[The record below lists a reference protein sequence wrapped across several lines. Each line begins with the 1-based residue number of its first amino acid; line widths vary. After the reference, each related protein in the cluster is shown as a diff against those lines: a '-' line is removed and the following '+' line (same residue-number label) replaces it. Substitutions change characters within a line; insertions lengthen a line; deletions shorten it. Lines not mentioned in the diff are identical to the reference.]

1 MTSPATVQITTPSD
15 REIRIAR
22 GFKAPP
28 EMVFDAHTK
37 PELVRRWMFG
47 PEGWEFTVCDI
58 DLRVG
63 GKYRF
68 EWRKGDEEMGMG
80 GTYREVDRPA
90 RLVSSELFDEDWTG
104 GETVNTM
111 VLAEQDGG
119 TLLTTTL
126 LYASKEAR
134 DGALQ
139 SGMDEGMAAGYE
151 RLDAIFAE

>member
-90 RLVSSELFDEDWTG
+90 RFVSSELFDERS
-104 GETVNTM
+104 E
-111 VLAEQDGG
+111 
-119 TLLTTTL
+119 
-126 LYASKEAR
+126 
-134 DGALQ
+134 
-139 SGMDEGMAAGYE
+139 E
-151 RLDAIFAE
+151 RRVG